1 MKRRAG
7 FTLVELMVVVAI
19 LGILA
24 ATAVPLLNTW
34 RQRAYGSEATLT
46 LKSIL
51 DGEIMY
57 FLAHETFFPT
67 NIPDTIIIP
76 HSGAPVLP
84 GGIVID
90 DVKDALEVAIPQG
103 HFLDFTIMRLDQATC
118 QTYNPSSE
126 SCVMVTVS
134 SSKGLSLFKGDTASI
149 TGILDNTGKIIIGY
163 P

>member
-57 FLAHETFFPT
+57 FLAHETFFPAVGQ
-67 NIPDTIIIP
+67 TILIS
-76 HSGAPVLP
+76 HNDLP
-84 GGIVID
+84 TVQDIT
-90 DVKDALEVAIPQG
+90 DVKDALNVHIPVG
-103 HFLDFTIMRLDQATC
+103 HFLDFTITHGIDVDGNFCLVDIRADFD
-118 QTYNPSSE
+118 
-126 SCVMVTVS
+126 
-134 SSKGLSLFKGDTASI
+134 LFKGDVKYICAKMDKNGTI
-149 TGILDNTGKIIIGY
+149 THPY
-163 P
+163 